1 MNLNFDS
8 VESANS
14 EVKESTFKS
23 VKPGLNTLMISAV
36 EPTVAGTGNPGLVI
50 TFESKEAEA
59 SFNHRFWLTEKTLP
73 KLQYLV
79 EKFTG
84 VKMTGSFSGE
94 GMELAQ
100 SVANALSGKLIG
112 KSKTVIVD
120 GEKRTNEKEGKVYV
134 NVYPTLRFAG
144 FVDPEGAAAE
154 PQIKDL
160 TVSQQLTK
168 AVNSTKVDDDL
179 PF

>member
-1 MNLNFDS
+1 MNLNFDE
-8 VESANS
+8 VESANG
-14 EVKESTFKS
+14 EVRESTFKS

-36 EPTVAGTGNPGLVI
+36 EPTVAGTGSAGVVV

-59 SFNHRFWLTEKTLP
+59 SFNHRFWLTAKTLP

-84 VKMTGSFSGE
+84 AKMTGSFPGE
-94 GMELAQ
+94 GLELAQ
-100 SVANALSGKLIG
+100 SVSNALSGKLIG
-112 KSKTVIVD
+112 KSKTVVVD
-120 GEKRTNEKEGKVYV
+120 GEKRTKEKDGKVYV

-144 FVDPEGAAAE
+144 YVDPEGKSAE
-154 PQIKDL
+154 PIIKDL
-160 TVSQQLTK
+160 TDSQPTSK
-168 AVNSTKVDDDL
+168 AVNVSVEDDDL

>member
-1 MNLNFDS
+1 MNLNFDE
-8 VESANS
+8 VESANG
-14 EVKESTFKS
+14 EVRESTFKS

-36 EPTVAGTGNPGLVI
+36 EPTVAGTGSAGVVV

-84 VKMTGSFSGE
+84 TKMTGSFPGE

-100 SVANALSGKLIG
+100 SVATALSGKLIG
-112 KSKTVIVD
+112 KSKTVVVD
-120 GEKRTNEKEGKVYV
+120 GEKRTNVKNDKVYV

-144 FVDPEGAAAE
+144 YVDPEGLAAE
-154 PQIKDL
+154 PIIKDL
-160 TVSQQLTK
+160 TDSQPTSK
-168 AVNSTKVDDDL
+168 AVNVSVEDDGL